1 MNIYRRGALNLET
14 IKKDIMKNYFYGVIT
29 IVGILLISS
38 FTKNEYQMSPPEKN
52 WIIAP
57 RFLTLQ
63 EGITKQEAREWMEKE
78 YLPLYRYY
86 PGWNVMLGEPVSSG
100 SWTESNNKA
109 VEKGDFVMIY
119 MFDTKAAKEHYFPPG
134 QNWWEGK
141 EISEVLKNH
150 GDIWEK
156 FFGKYF
162 IQDKYQN
169 EEYLM
174 FARAK

>member
-1 MNIYRRGALNLET
+1 
-14 IKKDIMKNYFYGVIT
+14 MKNYLFGVIT
-29 IVGILLISS
+29 VLAVLSIFS
-38 FTKNEYQMSPPEKN
+38 FVSKQDKSVPPEKN

-63 EGITKQEAREWMEKE
+63 EGISKEEAREWMENE

-86 PGWNVMLGEPVSSG
+86 PGWNVMLGEPLSSG
-100 SWTESNNKA
+100 TWTETNDNA
-109 VEKGDFVMIY
+109 REKGDFVMIY
-119 MFDTKAAKEHYFPPG
+119 LFDTKAAKEHYFPPG
-134 QNWWEGK
+134 KNWWEGK

-150 GDIWEK
+150 NSTWEK

-162 IQDKYQN
+162 VQDKYQN

>member
-1 MNIYRRGALNLET
+1 
-14 IKKDIMKNYFYGVIT
+14 MKNYLLGIITVIV
-29 IVGILLISS
+29 IMGMFS
-38 FTKNEYQMSPPEKN
+38 FTDMLNQPEPPDKN

-63 EGITKQEAREWMEKE
+63 EGITEEEAREWMENE

-100 SWTESNNKA
+100 TWTKSNDNA
-109 VEKGDFVMIY
+109 INNGDFVMIY

-134 QNWWEGK
+134 KNWWEGK

-150 GDIWEK
+150 NSTWEK

-162 IQDKYQN
+162 AQDKYQN